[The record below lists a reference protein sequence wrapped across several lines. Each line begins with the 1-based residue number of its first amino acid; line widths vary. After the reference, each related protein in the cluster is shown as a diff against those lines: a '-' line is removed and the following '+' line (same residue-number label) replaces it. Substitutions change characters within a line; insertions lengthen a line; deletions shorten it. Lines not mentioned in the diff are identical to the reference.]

1 MCSPYE
7 ASKGVEK
14 GKMIENTVKISGRLH
29 FIEGVQE
36 QISRMGK
43 YVAFS
48 VRQDTPWEDGSIRH
62 DFLLMRAF
70 DSDIKEWLRDKE
82 EGTPV
87 RIEGKI
93 RSSAGSGEMYVQV
106 EKIEKITIC

>member
-1 MCSPYE
+1 MND
-7 ASKGVEK
+7 
-14 GKMIENTVKISGRLH
+14 ENKSFLFIFQKDRVLVKKNSFFSIPTFS
-29 FIEGVQE
+29 EGCD
-36 QISRMGK
+36 
-43 YVAFS
+43 F
-48 VRQDTPWEDGSIRH
+48 TLPFIRH

>member
-1 MCSPYE
+1 
-7 ASKGVEK
+7 
-14 GKMIENTVKISGRLH
+14 MIENTVKISGRLH

-70 DSDIKEWLRDKE
+70 DSILRNGCETKKKERQFASRERYALLPEVARCMFKWR
-82 EGTPV
+82 
-87 RIEGKI
+87 
-93 RSSAGSGEMYVQV
+93 RS
-106 EKIEKITIC
+106 KK